1 MVEGLSRRVWV
12 VDDSPLDVEQ
22 ASAALRP
29 EYQITTFTEGLQ
41 MVERIAAGETP
52 DVLVLDWMM
61 PGMSGLDICQFLRA
75 PGGGHERVG
84 VLLLTAAR
92 DTSQIVAGL
101 SAGADDYLIKP
112 YAAAELRARVAALM
126 RIQDLLRRSER
137 AEAQVRA
144 MLESA
149 PDALIA
155 LDERGAVV
163 FANETAAQVFDVSPG
178 ALVGRSGQELI
189 PELGRAIR
197 ESGPAATARLPDIS
211 VRGRLYAPML
221 RPAEPGAWSA
231 RIAVSLRDVTDSRR
245 QESRRAEFYAMVVH
259 DMRSP
264 LMAMSLRTSLL
275 ERGQYGAV
283 PAKVVAELRKNAATI
298 QSLVK
303 LITDFLDV
311 ARFEESG
318 IKLDLRPL
326 DVGELARLCLEQL
339 RPLAEARQLR
349 TTYQPPPQPLMVM
362 GDRPRLMQVLAN
374 LLSNAI
380 KFTPGGGY
388 VDMHVARKQP
398 SVEIVVRDSGPGI
411 PAGALPTLFDRF
423 TRVESEP
430 SAGTGLGLTIAKQI
444 VEAHGGGI
452 QVVSREGEGSTFSF
466 TIPCA

>member
-1 MVEGLSRRVWV
+1 MEGLSRRVWV
-12 VDDSPLDVEQ
+12 LDDSPLDAEH
-22 ASAALRP
+22 AATALGP
-29 EYQITTFTEGLQ
+29 DYQVTTFTEGLQ
-41 MVERIAAGETP
+41 VVERIAAGETP

-61 PGMSGLDICQFLRA
+61 PGMSGLDICQFLRTPA
-75 PGGGHERVG
+75 SGHERLG
-84 VLLLTAAR
+84 LLLLTAAR
-92 DTSQIVAGL
+92 DTPQIVAGL
-101 SAGADDYLIKP
+101 SAGADDYVVKP
-112 YAAAELRARVAALM
+112 YQPAELRARVGALM

-163 FANETAAQVFDVSPG
+163 FANETASQVFDAAPG

-189 PELGRAIR
+189 PDLARAIR
-197 ESGPAATARLPDIS
+197 ERGPATTSVRLPDIT

-221 RPAEPGAWSA
+221 RPSEPGAWSA
-231 RIAVSLRDVTDSRR
+231 RFAVSLRDVTESRR
-245 QESRRAEFYAMVVH
+245 QEIRRAEFYAMVVH

-275 ERGQYGAV
+275 ERGQYGAM
-283 PAKVVAELRKNAATI
+283 PAKAVGELRKNAATI

-326 DVGELARLCLEQL
+326 DMGELARVCLEQL
-339 RPLAEARQLR
+339 RPLAEARQLHA
-349 TTYQPPPQPLMVM
+349 TYQPPAEPLLVM
-362 GDRPRLMQVLAN
+362 GDRPRLMQVLSN

-388 VDMHVARKQP
+388 VDMRAERKQGV
-398 SVEIVVRDSGPGI
+398 VEVVVRDSGPGI
-411 PAGALPTLFDRF
+411 PASALPTLFDRF

-430 SAGTGLGLTIAKQI
+430 STGTGLGLTIAKQI
-444 VEAHGGGI
+444 VEAHGGSI

-466 TIPCA
+466 SIPSA